1 MLMLVTDLV
10 RPHLHM
16 AKNKMATIV
25 VNCQIW
31 DTILKIRSEKENSG
45 YSIPLSSGNT
55 PVQPKVISAIY
66 GLIDQRTLQ
75 SHPNELWVMMVVDLW
90 RRRWTG

>member
-55 PVQPKVISAIY
+55 PVRPKVISAIY
-66 GLIDQRTLQ
+66 GLIDRRT
-75 SHPNELWVMMVVDLW
+75 
-90 RRRWTG
+90 